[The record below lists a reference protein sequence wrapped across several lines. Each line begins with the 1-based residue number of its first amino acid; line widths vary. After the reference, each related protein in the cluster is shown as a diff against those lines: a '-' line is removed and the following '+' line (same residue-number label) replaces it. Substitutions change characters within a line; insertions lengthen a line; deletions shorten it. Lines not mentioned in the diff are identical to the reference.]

1 MEVLMILPVLA
12 IVMALVVLIGAFP
25 LYLSLKIVDV
35 HEGFIKALVVNLI
48 AGVLSLVAGILL
60 NLIGFFLAGITNVL
74 SVFAPF
80 IILAVVIQQAYQLP
94 LGKASIV
101 ALIQYIVS
109 VVLAVA
115 ATLAI
120 LVPLGIGAAA
130 IFGASGGF

>member
-12 IVMALVVLIGAFP
+12 IAVAVVILVGAFP

-35 HEGFIKALVVNLI
+35 HESFLKALVVNLI
-48 AGVLSLVAGILL
+48 AGALSLVAAIFL
-60 NLIGFFLAGITNVL
+60 NLIGIFLAGITNVL

-80 IILAVVIQQAYQLP
+80 VILAVVIQQAYQLP

-101 ALIQYIVS
+101 AFIQYIVS
-109 VVLAVA
+109 GVLAVA

-130 IFGASGGF
+130 IFGTSGGL

>member
-12 IVMALVVLIGAFP
+12 IVMALVVFIGAFP
-25 LYLSLKIVDV
+25 LYLALKIVDV
-35 HEGFIKALVVNLI
+35 HEGFLKALVVNLI
-48 AGVLSLVAGILL
+48 AGALSLVAAIVL
-60 NLIGFFLAGITNVL
+60 NVIGLVLAGITNIL

-101 ALIQYIVS
+101 ALIQYVVS
-109 VVLAVA
+109 VVLAIA

-130 IFGASGGF
+130 LMGASGG